1 MTDMN
6 MMFYLRER
14 DMGDSYIEMFKP
26 WQVMIKIK

>member
-14 DMGDSYIEMFKP
+14 EVGDSYIERFET
-26 WQVMIKIK
+26 WQMMIKIK